1 MSEVLPRASKCHVGV
16 SLAHRRNREGKVE
29 QVPYFAVTFA
39 AEEDAKAALEKLEKT
54 GVQLVIQGDGEGF
67 RYWVEKRVKSKNIL
81 AEVLEKTGPLWECR
95 PDEAT
100 HQAFLEALRNAGK
113 WFLALDSETGSAQGV
128 IESKF
133 FSLRFSER

>member
-1 MSEVLPRASKCHVGV
+1 
-16 SLAHRRNREGKVE
+16 VE

-81 AEVLEKTGPLWECR
+81 AEVLERTGPLWECR